1 MSHVDHMFTQLP
13 DDLKQLALSL
23 LNYHVH
29 GAGPA
34 RFESATE
41 FNAHE
46 VTPLTFL
53 IDGLVAR
60 GQLVILAGRPKS
72 GKSWLVAQMAQ
83 ALDSGQTFLSRP
95 TRPARVLYMAL
106 EDKRTRLK
114 RRALSLGW
122 RPATTNFHYDVP
134 RFNAPNG
141 QLGPGLELLRQAAF
155 DFDVILI
162 DTLIATLDGSISEN
176 DNTAMGAIANQ
187 LATIAHAADCAI
199 VLVHHTGKGLSDDV
213 FNLMRGASALR
224 GAYDVG
230 LLLDRK
236 QGEREAVLHI
246 EARDFEAEGLT
257 LRQRP
262 AGDGWELVGAAKERE
277 RIRAGRRVIDALADF
292 EDGATA
298 EELAEVLSINKASIS
313 KQLQRAERD
322 GHIQII
328 RQITNPGRKP
338 TMVWGLKTARPTTSV
353 TAATRT
359 TPMPPATTPEAPEAT
374 VQPAP
379 ILLAFPTRLPF
390 EEV

>member
-1 MSHVDHMFTQLP
+1 MSHVDQMFTQLP

-122 RPATTNFHYDVP
+122 QPATTSFHYDVP

-141 QLGPGLELLRQAAF
+141 QLGPGLELLGQAAF

-298 EELAEVLSINKASIS
+298 EELAEVLNITKGNAH

-322 GHIQII
+322 GYVRVI
-328 RQITNPGRKP
+328 RQNHVLGRKP
-338 TMVWGLKTARPTTSV
+338 TMVWGLAQATEPAV
-353 TAATRT
+353 AATRPAIT
-359 TPMPPATTPEAPEAT
+359 ATSAPAIPPPPPASDARP
-374 VQPAP
+374 V
-379 ILLAFPTRLPF
+379 LLAFPPQLPL
-390 EEV
+390 EEI